1 MSKAKEIGK
10 FIYIEPNDLYGDKPS
25 NAIPQP
31 YEDYSMAVDLQVE
44 IPSRDSCGDPNFKKT
59 LYFSSDNGTI
69 SFFGG
74 SGGGDGKQGYLTTNF
89 TDISPMNVGKG
100 NRETLGISSINI
112 TYDSWFFPVVT
123 INFVDV
129 RGASLMMPQ

>member
-1 MSKAKEIGK
+1 MPKAKEIGK
-10 FIYIEPNDLYGDKPS
+10 FIYIEPNNLNTDKPS

-44 IPSRDSCGDPNFKKT
+44 IPSRDSCGDPSFKKI

-74 SGGGDGKQGYLTTNF
+74 SGGGDGKQGYLTTNY
-89 TDISPMNVGKG
+89 TDVSASNVGKG
-100 NRETLGISSINI
+100 NKECLGISSINI
-112 TYDSWFFPVVT
+112 T
-123 INFVDV
+123 
-129 RGASLMMPQ
+129 